1 MARIL
6 VVDDAAFMRVR
17 ACKVLVDNGHEVEQ
31 AENGVEA
38 IRQIRRD
45 LPDTE
50 VVVLSVH
57 DSEPYVVQALRAGAA
72 GYVLKRN
79 AATELAAAI
88 RAAHDGQ
95 AYLHPSIARRVIDDY
110 LSRIHASED
119 AAAEPHERLTPRE
132 TEILAE
138 MGKFNDELVKAGAS
152 EAAIVQVPDSFPTKW
167 DLADEP
173 PAGRARGQTYRAG
186 RREEPE
192 VAHGERIERH
202 SVVRDGE
209 VARVG
214 EPRVHALRL
223 ELSTKLV
230 VRGSTGPPRSC
241 WRRPTAASRPTTT
254 PA

>member
-1 MARIL
+1 MIRVLLADDHTIVREGVRLCLEAMGDIEVVAEAEDGQMAVLLANQLRPDVA
-6 VVDDAAFMRVR
+6 VVDLTMPR
-17 ACKVLVDNGHEVEQ
+17 L
-31 AENGVEA
+31 NGVEA

-119 AAAEPHERLTPRE
+119 AISEPHERLTPRE
-132 TEILAE
+132 REVLQLAAE
-138 MGKFNDELVKAGAS
+138 GHTTRAIAGLLCLSTKTVEHHRASLMTKLGLHGQTELVKY
-152 EAAIVQVPDSFPTKW
+152 AIRS
-167 DLADEP
+167 
-173 PAGRARGQTYRAG
+173 G
-186 RREEPE
+186 
-192 VAHGERIERH
+192 
-202 SVVRDGE
+202 
-209 VARVG
+209 
-214 EPRVHALRL
+214 
-223 ELSTKLV
+223 LV
-230 VRGSTGPPRSC
+230 ES
-241 WRRPTAASRPTTT
+241 A
-254 PA
+254 

>member
-1 MARIL
+1 VIRVLLADDHTIVRQGVRLCLEAMGDIEVVAEAEDGQIAVQLANQLRPDVA
-6 VVDDAAFMRVR
+6 VVDLTMPR
-17 ACKVLVDNGHEVEQ
+17 L
-31 AENGVEA
+31 NGVEA

-119 AAAEPHERLTPRE
+119 AASEPHERLTPRE
-132 TEILAE
+132 REVLQLAAE
-138 MGKFNDELVKAGAS
+138 GHSTRAIAGLLCLSTKTVEHHRASLMTKLGLHGQTELVKY
-152 EAAIVQVPDSFPTKW
+152 AIRS
-167 DLADEP
+167 
-173 PAGRARGQTYRAG
+173 G
-186 RREEPE
+186 
-192 VAHGERIERH
+192 
-202 SVVRDGE
+202 
-209 VARVG
+209 
-214 EPRVHALRL
+214 
-223 ELSTKLV
+223 LV
-230 VRGSTGPPRSC
+230 ES
-241 WRRPTAASRPTTT
+241 A
-254 PA
+254 